1 MATIFRKSGSPY
13 WWAAFFTAEGKRRYL
28 STKKRVKAEAIVV
41 GAEWEKRARKA
52 MPEDDEKRQRLIRL
66 LENAADLALKGT
78 LSEASAQ
85 TILSQMMEVST
96 GESLRQVSIADWMR
110 GWVAE
115 KKGSKSNGTYV
126 RYEGVIES
134 FLTSLSPGKMNQPLA
149 ALAVADIRHF
159 RDSLISGGRAAAT
172 ANVAVKILRGPLNL
186 ARRQG
191 LLPNNPAEA
200 VDMVSS
206 NPVVKGIFTPADVAK
221 LIAAADE
228 EWKGMILAGF
238 YTGARLGDLTNL
250 KREHYDAERLSL
262 RFGQAKTKQFIEI
275 PIHPEFHKWLLQ
287 RPQGKPEDPIFPSL
301 HGKSISGVSGLSMR
315 FKALMVKAG
324 IKVAVTAKAGEKGRA
339 RSSLTFHSLR
349 HSFNSAMANAGVSQ
363 EHRQLLTGHASKAI
377 NDRYTHIELE
387 TLRKAVESV
396 PSPVESR

>member
-52 MPEDDEKRQRLIRL
+52 MPEDDEKRKRLLRL
-66 LENAADLALKGT
+66 LENAADLAMKGT

-85 TILSQMMEVST
+85 TILSQMVEVST

-110 GWVAE
+110 EWVAE
-115 KKGSKSNGTYV
+115 KKGSKSNGTFV
-126 RYEGVIES
+126 RYEGVIEA
-134 FLTSLSPGKMNQPLA
+134 FLTSLPPGKKSQPLA
-149 ALAVADIRHF
+149 ALAVSDIRHF
-159 RDSLISGGRAAAT
+159 RDHLISGGRAAAT
-172 ANVAVKILRGPLNL
+172 ANVAVKILRGPLNV

-200 VDMVSS
+200 VDMVTSDAME
-206 NPVVKGIFTPADVAK
+206 KGVFTPADVAK
-221 LIAAADE
+221 LLAAADE
-228 EWKGMILAGF
+228 EWKGLILAGF

-250 KREHYDAERLSL
+250 KRKDFDAERLSL
-262 RFGQAKTKQFIEI
+262 RFGQAKTKRFIEI
-275 PIHPEFHKWLLQ
+275 PVHPEFQKWLTR
-287 RPQGKPEDPIFPSL
+287 RPLGKPEDPVFPSFC
-301 HGKSISGVSGLSMR
+301 GKSISGVSGLCMR
-315 FKALMVKAG
+315 FKALMEKAG
-324 IKVAVTAKAGEKGRA
+324 IKVAITAKAGEKGRA

-363 EHRQLLTGHASKAI
+363 ELRQLLTGHASKAI
-377 NDRYTHIELE
+377 NDRYTHTDLE
-387 TLRKAVESV
+387 TLRKAVGSV
-396 PSPVESR
+396 PSPKV